1 MVVISFLCFFSFQV
15 LKYMFRVL
23 KYIFQGLKYKIALV
37 QKTNSTSI
45 GFVFL
50 EKQRALSR
58 GGGKCFK
65 SLKIRFMGAIDMFL
79 KQNRRYSFAF
89 LCPSLK

>member
-1 MVVISFLCFFSFQV
+1 MFQV
-15 LKYMFRVL
+15 LKYIFQGL

>member
-1 MVVISFLCFFSFQV
+1 MFQV
-15 LKYMFRVL
+15 LKYMFQVLKYIFQVL
-23 KYIFQGLKYKIALV
+23 KYIFQGLKYKITLV

-65 SLKIRFMGAIDMFL
+65 SLKNRFTGAIDTFW
-79 KQNRRYSFAF
+79 KHN
-89 LCPSLK
+89 